1 MRIKRMDRKQ
11 AIAELEKQKEW
22 KTKVGNIKAME
33 ALDMAINSLKTDEA
47 YQLEYEDRD
56 CVEVIRCKNCKW
68 WKDSDG
74 AYRRG
79 CNAESK
85 CPISHIEVYEGNGY
99 CFLGERKEQTDG
111 NDD

>member
-1 MRIKRMDRKQ
+1 MERSEVIGNLQHARQWHECPTDEVLDYV
-11 AIAELEKQKEW
+11 IA
-22 KTKVGNIKAME
+22 
-33 ALDMAINSLKTDEA
+33 SLKTDEA

-111 NDD
+111 NDN

>member
-1 MRIKRMDRKQ
+1 MERKQ
-11 AIAELEKQKEW
+11 AIYILEN
-22 KTKVGNIKAME
+22 GLNIDGSWSKA
-33 ALDMAINSLKTDEA
+33 LNMAINSLKTDEA
-47 YQLEYEDRD
+47 YQLEYEERD

-111 NDD
+111 EV

>member
-1 MRIKRMDRKQ
+1 MERKEAIERLKQLRLDYTEFWEEIKN
-11 AIAELEKQKEW
+11 E
-22 KTKVGNIKAME
+22 TTE

-111 NDD
+111 NDY